1 MQLSIVGRKPEY
13 AWSERNTMTNHLLL
27 VLERLGLPVVP
38 RQHRHAAAL
47 QEARR
52 RQVRARGG
60 VGGGGAPK
68 LQRDASG
75 SVDEWSGDGRTEREG
90 KVSGRRWGGLRVWGR

>member
-1 MQLSIVGRKPEY
+1 
-13 AWSERNTMTNHLLL
+13 MTNHLLL